1 MTGRQGRFRNPL
13 RVVDEI
19 EAAHRLG
26 FEEICVDDDLFTR
39 NRQHVSTI
47 CDEVCRRGL
56 KFKMYIFARVDT
68 VDPPLLR
75 KLREAG
81 CAMICFGLESGNQKI
96 LDRANKRTTVEKA
109 RQAVAMAKDAGISSL
124 GSFVL
129 GLPGETRETMEETLS
144 FAQSLDIPHGFHLLS
159 PFPGTRIRER
169 AAEYGIKILTD
180 DWSLYDADHAV
191 TETVDLTAVEVE
203 SFARTFFQKLGAE
216 IERMKKETMAG
227 TYTGPYREEM
237 EKRLEVDFAWKLL
250 SEDLLEEKGEIP
262 KPEALGPGLR
272 EDPFGP
278 LVQRIAAAV
287 SLPAA
292 FAESKL
298 RKFSERGLIHCQETT
313 LSFRWRWK
321 EP

>member
-1 MTGRQGRFRNPL
+1 
-13 RVVDEI
+13 
-19 EAAHRLG
+19 
-26 FEEICVDDDLFTR
+26 
-39 NRQHVSTI
+39 
-47 CDEVCRRGL
+47 
-56 KFKMYIFARVDT
+56 
-68 VDPPLLR
+68 VDPPRLR

-109 RQAVAMAKDAGISSL
+109 RQAVAMAKEAGISCL

-144 FAQSLDIPHGFHLLS
+144 FARSLDIPHGFHLLA

-169 AAEYGIKILTD
+169 AGEYGLQILSD
-180 DWSLYDADHAV
+180 DWSLYDADHAL
-191 TETVDLTAVEVE
+191 TETADLRAAEVE
-203 SFARTFFQKLGAE
+203 SFARTFFQNLGAE
-216 IERMKKETMAG
+216 IDRMKAETLAG

-262 KPEALGPGLR
+262 KSEVMGPGRR
-272 EDPFGP
+272 EDPFRP
-278 LVQRIAAAV
+278 LVERIAAAV
-287 SLPAA
+287 SMDRT
-292 FAESKL
+292 FAGSKL
-298 RKFSERGLIHCQETT
+298 RKLSERGLIRCQETT
-313 LSFRWRWK
+313 HSFRWHWK